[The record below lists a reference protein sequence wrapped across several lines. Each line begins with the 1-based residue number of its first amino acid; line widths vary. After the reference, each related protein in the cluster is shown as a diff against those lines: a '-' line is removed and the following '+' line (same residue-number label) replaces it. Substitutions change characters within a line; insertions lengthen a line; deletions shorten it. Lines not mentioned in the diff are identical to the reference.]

1 MRQPLRFEAFPRLMI
16 PRSILVYISSHVD
29 NALGENIIKLPF
41 LRALKA
47 AWPAARLTWVP
58 GLGPAHYA
66 GGLAPLVD
74 GLIDELVTDLD
85 LPDDQRGFFRL
96 GNPMP
101 GRSFDLIIDTQ
112 RKLARTLQLR
122 RIPHR
127 CFVSRTWN
135 WLLSD
140 RKQVKAQ
147 PDGERLV
154 DQLVA
159 LAAAAQGAP
168 VQAPFGVS
176 LAPAWHAA
184 ARALLPDGPAYIG
197 LAPGAG
203 RRDTGKLWPL
213 ENFLAVGRA
222 QVERGRT
229 PVVLI
234 GRSEE
239 DMLPAIRAALP
250 EALVPGYDA
259 LRPPAEYSGP
269 ALTVAIGGRLA
280 AAVAN
285 CSGTGHML
293 AAGCCPLVSLFGPT
307 RPEKFAP
314 YTPRLITLRAQDYG
328 QRAIDAIPTRD
339 VIDAVERLTHSPRSP
354 GDVTVGLRS
363 GGWAPIAREVAI
375 SE

>member
-1 MRQPLRFEAFPRLMI
+1 MPEPLRLKVSRRRMD
-16 PRSILVYISSHVD
+16 PRSILIYISSHVD

-47 AWPAARLTWVP
+47 AWPQARLTWVP

-66 GGLAPLVD
+66 GSLAPLVE
-74 GLIDELVTDLD
+74 GLIDELITDLD
-85 LPDDQRGFFRL
+85 LPADRRGFFRL

-112 RKLARTLQLR
+112 QKLARTLQLR

-127 CFVSRTWN
+127 CFVSRTWK
-135 WLLSD
+135 WMLSD
-140 RKQVKAQ
+140 RRQVKEQ

-159 LAAAAQGAP
+159 LVAAAQGAR
-168 VQAPFGVS
+168 VQAPFGVP
-176 LAPAWHAA
+176 LAPAWHEA
-184 ARALLPDGPAYIG
+184 ARALLPDGPVYVG

-213 ENFLAVGRA
+213 DNFLALGRA

-234 GRSEE
+234 GRMEE
-239 DMLPAIRAALP
+239 DMLPAIRASLP
-250 EALVPGYDA
+250 EALIPGYDDR
-259 LRPPAEYSGP
+259 LPHPGLTGP

-328 QRAIDAIPTRD
+328 QQAIDAIPTAD
-339 VIDAVERLTHSPRSP
+339 VIDAVERLT
-354 GDVTVGLRS
+354 
-363 GGWAPIAREVAI
+363 A
-375 SE
+375 